1 MKVNYAKKKRR
12 RWCGCAVPFF
22 VRQVPRRC
30 RRGSWRISRNLE
42 NTKKKNRC
50 SNVCRRICFNRRQHW
65 EKEDVQ
71 DAGRTHQ
78 ITDYADDN
86 GALIDSGHHLQRR
99 RETHH
104 YPNSLYARSLF
115 LSLSLS
121 LSLLSCHLAS
131 SHNLNGLLIS
141 WCSVEF
147 FANVSASIIPSIP
160 CIIRVGEISGYA
172 IIGLQTN
179 KQTVVLLLPK
189 EEGFPGLLCVSWNM
203 LKKVLICRWLVQASD
218 KEDCI

>member
-30 RRGSWRISRNLE
+30 RRGSWRISKNLE

-50 SNVCRRICFNRRQHW
+50 WNVCRRICVNRRQHW

-121 LSLLSCHLAS
+121 LSPLLSSCLFSQPEWITDFLMFCWILCKCVCKHHSFNSL
-131 SHNLNGLLIS
+131 H
-141 WCSVEF
+141 
-147 FANVSASIIPSIP
+147 
-160 CIIRVGEISGYA
+160 IRVGEISGYA

-179 KQTVVLLLPK
+179 KQTVVLLLSK

-203 LKKVLICRWLVQASD
+203 LKKVLICWWLF
-218 KEDCI
+218 

>member
-86 GALIDSGHHLQRR
+86 GASLIRGITCSVVERLITIPIPMPG
-99 RETHH
+99 
-104 YPNSLYARSLF
+104 PCSSLSLA
-115 LSLSLS
+115 LSLSS
-121 LSLLSCHLAS
+121 LVILPLLTTWMDYWFLD
-131 SHNLNGLLIS
+131 
-141 WCSVEF
+141 
-147 FANVSASIIPSIP
+147 
-160 CIIRVGEISGYA
+160 
-172 IIGLQTN
+172 
-179 KQTVVLLLPK
+179 VLLNSLQMC
-189 EEGFPGLLCVSWNM
+189 L
-203 LKKVLICRWLVQASD
+203 QASFLLFLA
-218 KEDCI
+218 

>member
-1 MKVNYAKKKRR
+1 MSVVESVSTE
-12 RWCGCAVPFF
+12 G
-22 VRQVPRRC
+22 
-30 RRGSWRISRNLE
+30 
-42 NTKKKNRC
+42 NT
-50 SNVCRRICFNRRQHW
+50 

-78 ITDYADDN
+78 IMDYADDN

-121 LSLLSCHLAS
+121 RHLAS

-141 WCSVEF
+141 
-147 FANVSASIIPSIP
+147 
-160 CIIRVGEISGYA
+160 
-172 IIGLQTN
+172 
-179 KQTVVLLLPK
+179 
-189 EEGFPGLLCVSWNM
+189 
-203 LKKVLICRWLVQASD
+203 
-218 KEDCI
+218 

>member
-50 SNVCRRICFNRRQHW
+50 WNVCRRICFNRRQHW

-121 LSLLSCHLAS
+121 PLLSSCLFSQPEWITDFLMFCWILCKCVCKHHSFNSL
-131 SHNLNGLLIS
+131 HN
-141 WCSVEF
+141 
-147 FANVSASIIPSIP
+147 
-160 CIIRVGEISGYA
+160 
-172 IIGLQTN
+172 
-179 KQTVVLLLPK
+179 
-189 EEGFPGLLCVSWNM
+189 
-203 LKKVLICRWLVQASD
+203 
-218 KEDCI
+218 